1 MHSVA
6 NRWYL
11 LRFFASCMLGFLAGH
26 LTNYTVILYAQ
37 DVWGRDALAGAG
49 FALCFGV
56 PLLLGWPAGAW
67 CDQYSP
73 QRIAQIAHGAFLL
86 ALLLLSAASRVDER
100 LGVPLYL
107 LGATSAGVGWALLAP
122 ARMAL
127 LGRLAGQR
135 QAKLAVLFNLLVMLG
150 FGLAPLVLALARIQG
165 GWPAVQAVGLSLFIL
180 ASVLLA
186 GLKVPAL
193 GGEGHVLERVQQGF
207 RYALGTPLLAQA
219 LLVSVL
225 IYLAMGPIQV
235 MLPRFAQQALQLDEL
250 ARGWFLGAL
259 AMALLIG
266 GALAL
271 PLARRFG
278 QGRSLLTAALASGV
292 GLILLG
298 SQHSLPGALLCL
310 GLNGIGAG
318 IAVSLIV
325 ALLQH
330 ESDPALRGRLMS
342 IYTVTSQVIPAAG
355 GLGAGLLLELL
366 PANQGLAICG
376 LLLSG
381 LFVLASWR
389 LYLIRQYR

>member
-1 MHSVA
+1 
-6 NRWYL
+6 
-11 LRFFASCMLGFLAGH
+11 
-26 LTNYTVILYAQ
+26 
-37 DVWGRDALAGAG
+37 
-49 FALCFGV
+49 
-56 PLLLGWPAGAW
+56 
-67 CDQYSP
+67 
-73 QRIAQIAHGAFLL
+73 
-86 ALLLLSAASRVDER
+86 
-100 LGVPLYL
+100 
-107 LGATSAGVGWALLAP
+107 
-122 ARMAL
+122 
-127 LGRLAGQR
+127 
-135 QAKLAVLFNLLVMLG
+135 
-150 FGLAPLVLALARIQG
+150 
-165 GWPAVQAVGLSLFIL
+165 
-180 ASVLLA
+180 
-186 GLKVPAL
+186 
-193 GGEGHVLERVQQGF
+193 
-207 RYALGTPLLAQA
+207 
-219 LLVSVL
+219 
-225 IYLAMGPIQV
+225 
-235 MLPRFAQQALQLDEL
+235 
-250 ARGWFLGAL
+250 
-259 AMALLIG
+259 MALLIG